1 LPSSNKS
8 NTGWR
13 RLLGQEEE
21 ELFRFK
27 REIKKKVVYNNALVT
42 CEFPRSEY
50 DIPIGYIRE
59 NEEMFP

>member
-21 ELFRFK
+21 ELFSFQK
-27 REIKKKVVYNNALVT
+27 RDK
-42 CEFPRSEY
+42 
-50 DIPIGYIRE
+50 
-59 NEEMFP
+59 EEEGGLK